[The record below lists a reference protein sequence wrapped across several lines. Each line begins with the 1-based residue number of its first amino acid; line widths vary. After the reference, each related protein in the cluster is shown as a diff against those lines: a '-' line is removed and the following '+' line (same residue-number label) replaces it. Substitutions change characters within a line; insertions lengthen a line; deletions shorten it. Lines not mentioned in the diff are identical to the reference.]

1 LKILAVGHNS
11 AGDYPMKIAE
21 FPGKRVRGGSAGFS
35 LIELM
40 IVVAILGILAVAVGV
55 HINSTDTRLKTFV
68 FNTKALFN
76 QARFEAV
83 KRSRNV
89 YLDFD
94 FDTTPAGL
102 DNGFTIW
109 VDEVVA
115 YPVVYDAA
123 VDTIIK
129 TVVFPGNG
137 PKIYCATC
145 AFPTGGPQDPAG
157 GPDGKT
163 IGDGISAGG
172 DRFQFKADGASVGSG
187 GMAYFYFP
195 AGASGVESVAS
206 GPWAIIVNNV
216 GRIKVDEW
224 RSTNGWQSEL

>member
-21 FPGKRVRGGSAGFS
+21 FPGKRPRGGSAGFS

-55 HINSTDTRLKTFV
+55 HINSTNTRLKTFV

-76 QARFEAV
+76 QARFEAI

-94 FDTTPAGL
+94 FNAPAGL

-109 VDEVVA
+109 VDENGDGA
-115 YPVVYDAA
+115 YVLADDGPPL
-123 VDTIIK
+123 DTV
-129 TVVFPGNG
+129 TFPANG
-137 PKIYCATC
+137 PEIYCATC
-145 AFPTGGPQDPAG
+145 ASGGPGTDGPGTSDINDGVSVSGSVAFNLIRFK
-157 GPDGKT
+157 PDGDT
-163 IGDGISAGG
+163 SNAT
-172 DRFQFKADGASVGSG
+172 
-187 GMAYFYFP
+187 AYFYFP
-195 AGASGVESVAS
+195 TGPAGAKVVAA
-206 GPWAIIVNNV
+206 GPWAIIVNSV
-216 GRIKVDEW
+216 GRIRVDEW
-224 RSTNGWQSEL
+224 RPTSGWQVNQT

>member
-55 HINSTDTRLKTFV
+55 HINSTNTRLKTFV

-76 QARFEAV
+76 QARFEAI

-94 FDTTPAGL
+94 FNAPAGL
-102 DNGFTIW
+102 DSGFTIW
-109 VDEVVA
+109 VDENGNEDF
-115 YPVVYDAA
+115 DAA
-123 VDTIIK
+123 GDVIVE
-129 TVVFPGNG
+129 TVTFAANG
-137 PKIYCATC
+137 PEIYCATC

-157 GPDGKT
+157 GPDAST
-163 IGDGISAGG
+163 IGAGVSAGAE
-172 DRFQFKADGASVGSG
+172 RFQFKPGGDVGSG
-187 GMAYFYFP
+187 GTAYFYFP
-195 AGASGVESVAS
+195 AGASGAESVAS
-206 GPWAIIVNNV
+206 GPWAIIVNSV

-224 RSTNGWQSEL
+224 RSGSGWQSEL